1 MDFRILLIKVWSIA
15 WIIMSEIKKSVIFKL
30 KCLSSY
36 SMSNV
41 TLVEFS
47 IKIKVLVKWELI
59 EKKSVVGF
67 VI

>member
-1 MDFRILLIKVWSIA
+1 
-15 WIIMSEIKKSVIFKL
+15 
-30 KCLSSY
+30 
-36 SMSNV
+36 MSNV